1 MVLMPE
7 RVPTGEPSSGR
18 RSRLLAVGVDLVG
31 AVVVLLFARA
41 TVRYYLDTHRL
52 IGAVFIVQQVAV
64 AVAFLVRRRA
74 SSVSGRPLDWATAL
88 GGSFGGFLLRPG
100 GLEVGSDLGLMLQ
113 VAGLICWTLAFVTL
127 GRSFGLV
134 AADRGVVT
142 RGPYRLVRH
151 PLYASYM
158 VTQLGYLFQSASA
171 WNLAVLGLVWSC
183 QAARSVAEERLL
195 TTTRP
200 YQEYRS
206 LVRWRLIPGIW

>member
-1 MVLMPE
+1 
-7 RVPTGEPSSGR
+7 
-18 RSRLLAVGVDLVG
+18 
-31 AVVVLLFARA
+31 
-41 TVRYYLDTHRL
+41 
-52 IGAVFIVQQVAV
+52 VQQVAV

-74 SSVSGRPLDWATAL
+74 SSVSGRPLDWAIAL

>member
-18 RSRLLAVGVDLVG
+18 RSLLLAVGVDLVG
-31 AVVVLLFARA
+31 AVVVLLFGRA
-41 TVRYYLDTHRL
+41 TVRYYLETHRL

-74 SSVSGRPLDWATAL
+74 SSVSGRPLDWAIAL